1 MKPQAQALIDEAIR
15 AFEADFGYI
24 LAIAESV
31 AVPEVPQ
38 RRGRPR
44 PVRPARPD
52 HERRRLYTQTYDFPV
67 SVRHVEPTAPP
78 MVKPGDEEWRERK
91 AAAAAARKKQREI
104 TDAELEVRRA
114 RDRARYWAR
123 REAQQ
128 AVSPPEPVKEPE
140 PKPVVAAPPAPAAP
154 VQSRPRGNPWSATI
168 QFVSPPLECGRPW
181 QGSVRFAQ
189 PPPAPISGPERIY
202 PEDGPDRKERY
213 RQRRREELNAKAREA
228 YAKDPERHRALV
240 LARTRAWRERQR
252 QKAIDSERIQDS

>member
-15 AFEADFGYI
+15 AFESDFGYI

-31 AVPEVPQ
+31 AVPEVPR

-44 PVRPARPD
+44 PARPARPD

-91 AAAAAARKKQREI
+91 TAAAAARKKQREI

-123 REAQQ
+123 HEARQ
-128 AVSPPEPVKEPE
+128 AVSPPESVKAPE
-140 PKPVVAAPPAPAAP
+140 PKPKP
-154 VQSRPRGNPWSATI
+154 VE
-168 QFVSPPLECGRPW
+168 SPPESDAWPSTIRFAGSPHERDKSW
-181 QGSVRFAQ
+181 QGSVRFTQ
-189 PPPAPISGPERIY
+189 PPPAPITGRKRAS
-202 PEDGPDRKERY
+202 PEDGPDHNRGW
-213 RQRRREELNAKAREA
+213 RQAHREELNAKAREA
-228 YAKDPERHRALV
+228 YAKDRERYRALV
-240 LARTRAWRERQR
+240 AARTRAWRERQR
-252 QKAIDSERIQDS
+252 QKALDSKRIQGS